1 MWRCPKCFSEYFV
14 PSVCNCGYDGRSEPN
29 VTTRNAFD
37 ISLTVLGVA
46 IVVTVL
52 CLLWDRDHFN
62 AASQSTHMVCDFH
75 TGRCWR
81 VMGLPKVQAKALG
94 VTMVLAV

>member
-52 CLLWDRDHFN
+52 CLLWDEIISTLLRNPRTWSAIFIL
-62 AASQSTHMVCDFH
+62 AAAGASWVYQKFK
-75 TGRCWR
+75 RKR
-81 VMGLPKVQAKALG
+81 
-94 VTMVLAV
+94 